1 MSCGDWNRYSD
12 DNEIKASQKRDVK
25 YITNHPRFSGAEMV
39 ENDMS
44 LVHLKKD
51 FKLDSH
57 LDTICLPEFINDR
70 EGNYDKFDCT
80 VMGWGKEKFE
90 ERGPQNVLKQVSLP
104 IVDNPLCQAYLRRT
118 RLRQTFSL
126 HESFLCAG
134 GERGADACTGD
145 GGGPLVCTD
154 KKDTDRYAL
163 CLNLHVHKPMISLN
177 ICNSFNLYSLENK
190 EISIFLQFKS
200 K

>member
-12 DNEIKASQKRDVK
+12 DNEIKASQNRDVK
-25 YITNHPRFSGAEMV
+25 YITNHPRFSGTKRV

-70 EGNYDKFDCT
+70 EGNYDKFDCI

-118 RLRQTFSL
+118 RLGQTFSL

-134 GERGADACTGD
+134 GKRGADACTGD

-154 KKDTDRYAL
+154 KKDTDRYAFFL
-163 CLNLHVHKPMISLN
+163 K
-177 ICNSFNLYSLENK
+177 LYFHT
-190 EISIFLQFKS
+190 SIVSDFQS
-200 K
+200 R